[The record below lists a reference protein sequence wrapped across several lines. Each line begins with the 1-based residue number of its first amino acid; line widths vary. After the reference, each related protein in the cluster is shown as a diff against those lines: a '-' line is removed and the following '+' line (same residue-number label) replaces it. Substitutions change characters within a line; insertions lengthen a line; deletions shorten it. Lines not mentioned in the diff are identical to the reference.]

1 MKIGIN
7 IFEEIKKQVRD
18 NNMSEEFVEF
28 VIERID
34 NDSYLWEQIQEA
46 IEYAIEAELDYANSI
61 KE

>member
-1 MKIGIN
+1 
-7 IFEEIKKQVRD
+7 
-18 NNMSEEFVEF
+18 MSEEFVEL

-46 IEYAIEAELDYANSI
+46 IEYAIEAESDYAKSI

>member
-1 MKIGIN
+1 
-7 IFEEIKKQVRD
+7 
-18 NNMSEEFVEF
+18 MSEEFVEL

-46 IEYAIEAELDYANSI
+46 IKYAIEAESDYAKSI

>member
-1 MKIGIN
+1 MRIGID
-7 IFEEIKKQVRD
+7 IFEEIKKQVRE
-18 NNMSEEFVEF
+18 NNMSEEFVEL

-46 IEYAIEAELDYANSI
+46 IKYAIEAESDYAKSI

>member
-1 MKIGIN
+1 MEIGIN

-46 IEYAIEAELDYANSI
+46 IEYAIEAESDYANSI

>member
-18 NNMSEEFVEF
+18 NNMSEEFVEL

-46 IEYAIEAELDYANSI
+46 IEYAIEAESDYAKSI